1 MSNEEQRAKKFV
13 ERHFP
18 VTAAFLAAERGE
30 GPVPVYGPGET
41 QNVHDDQPEPWVKVR
56 VDYQLSRFELF
67 AVVAAGYAS
76 TNIGQN
82 PDDMSVQQIRDD
94 VEAHLAGTSSL
105 ELDALVEEV
114 AGQIERGDHPD
125 QMAALLRAMDRA
137 YRPRNE
143 REPIMQQPRYGDGTV
158 TLQTL
163 DHGEVT
169 ITEPRWCMGHNA
181 EAVVHRVD
189 ITHNGRPVF
198 AEVET
203 DLGTE
208 QLLEASISWAPFA
221 ELQPEPYPVAALGD
235 LPPMDPAQLRAVAA
249 ELGLYVGR
257 LYRLSNELDRIR
269 RAES

>member
-1 MSNEEQRAKKFV
+1 MSEEQRARKFV

-18 VTAAFLAAERGE
+18 VTAEFLAAERGE
-30 GPVPVYGPGET
+30 APVPVYGPGET
-41 QNVHDDQPEPWVKVR
+41 QNVHDDQPAPHVVIR
-56 VDYQLSRFELF
+56 VAYQLSRWELL
-67 AVVAAGYAS
+67 AALADGYATS
-76 TNIGQN
+76 NTGQS
-82 PDDMSVQQIRDD
+82 PDDMTVQQIRDD
-94 VEAHLAGTSSL
+94 VESFLAGTSSL
-105 ELDALVEEV
+105 DLDARVEAI
-114 AGQIERGDHPD
+114 AGQIERGDHPE

-137 YRPRNE
+137 YPPRNE
-143 REPIMQQPRYGDGTV
+143 REPTMQQPRYGDGTV

-163 DHGEVT
+163 DHGEIT

-203 DLGTE
+203 PRGRE

-235 LPPMDPAQLRAVAA
+235 LPSMDPAELRSVAA